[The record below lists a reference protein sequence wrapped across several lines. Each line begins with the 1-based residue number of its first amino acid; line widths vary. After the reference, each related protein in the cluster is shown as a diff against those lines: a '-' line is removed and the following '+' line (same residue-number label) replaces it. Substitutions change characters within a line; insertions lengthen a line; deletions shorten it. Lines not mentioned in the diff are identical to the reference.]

1 LHPHS
6 APRRPLRSTL
16 RRLLRLSAALP
27 LITGCALGL
36 SGCGEESTPPPQ
48 APAKPLVIGHRGASA
63 LRPEHTLAAYRKAIE
78 DGADVIEPD
87 LVVTK
92 DGHLVARH
100 ENEISGTT
108 NVSVLSQ
115 FADRRVTK
123 SIDGVE
129 VTGWF
134 TEDFTLAELK
144 QLRARERIPQNRPGN
159 TNYNDQFEIPTLAE
173 VIALAKELSGSTGRT
188 IHIYPETKHPT
199 YFKNIDLAFED
210 RLIAALRADDFT
222 KTQAT
227 VFIQSFETANLK
239 ELRQKL
245 GTSQPNWKLVQL
257 IDSAE
262 KAPYDFVVAG
272 DTRKYA
278 DLLTQ
283 ASIQQIAAY
292 ADGLG
297 PYKLNLVNVDANGAF
312 LTPSEVI
319 RYAHDNNLIVHSWTF
334 RPEDPFL
341 PASLR
346 TTGGT
351 ASTRNEAGSITEIQH
366 YLRAGLDGFFTDD
379 PAVGRKAVDT
389 FQP

>member
-1 LHPHS
+1 MHPHS
-6 APRRPLRSTL
+6 SPRRPLRSTL
-16 RRLLRLSAALP
+16 RHLLRLSTALP
-27 LITGCALGL
+27 LIAGCAISLTGCGDETT
-36 SGCGEESTPPPQ
+36 SPPET
-48 APAKPLVIGHRGASA
+48 PAKPLVIGHRGASA

-100 ENEISGTT
+100 ENDITGTT
-108 NVSVLSQ
+108 NVSEVAA
-115 FADRRVTK
+115 FASRKVTK
-123 SIDGVE
+123 SIDGMQIN
-129 VTGWF
+129 GWF

-159 TNYNDQFEIPTLAE
+159 TQYNDQFEIPTFAE
-173 VIALAKELSGSTGRT
+173 VIALAKEMSNSTGRT

-199 YFKNIDLAFED
+199 YFKNIDLPFED

-262 KAPYDFVVAG
+262 KAPYDFVAAG

-283 ASIQQIAAY
+283 ASIQQIATY

-297 PYKLNLVNVDANGAF
+297 PYKLNLINVDGNGVF
-312 LTPSEVI
+312 QTPSEVI
-319 RYAHDNNLIVHSWTF
+319 RYAHEAKLIVHSWTF

-341 PASLR
+341 PAPLR

-351 ASTRNEAGSITEIQH
+351 ASTRNEAGSITEIH
-366 YLRAGLDGFFTDD
+366 EYLKAGLDGFFTDD

-389 FQP
+389 YQP